1 MCKNISRPVKFL
13 NRTLNVVIFLT
24 LKHSVRYLCPSRGSG
39 GSCHRGG
46 ETFEARRSVRQHPG
60 CFGGRLPMDLTG
72 VKQ

>member
-13 NRTLNVVIFLT
+13 SKTLNVVIFLT
-24 LKHSVRYLCPSRGSG
+24 LKRSVKYLCPSRGGG

-46 ETFEARRSVRQHPG
+46 ETFKAGRSVKQHPG
-60 CFGGRLPMDLTG
+60 CFGGRLSVRLTE